1 MIVFADNDILIKLA
15 GCDLLIPFCE
25 AIGTQNTD
33 FFVTS
38 SAKFAIPK
46 QSKKK
51 LKTPEAIQQL
61 HEFMGRTS
69 AIQDVQPQ
77 MDILDTLTE
86 TPDIDGGE
94 AFLILSAYNN
104 PTCRLATGD
113 KRCLASLLATPSLS
127 ELVSSLSGRVYT
139 LETALLILISRLDFD
154 VVNHKVVRRCVDDG
168 LLNLAFGEHRNEDH
182 AIACLSS
189 YSSNL
194 KDLVAESHLIRY

>member
-1 MIVFADNDILIKLA
+1 
-15 GCDLLIPFCE
+15 
-25 AIGTQNTD
+25 
-33 FFVTS
+33 
-38 SAKFAIPK
+38 
-46 QSKKK
+46 
-51 LKTPEAIQQL
+51 
-61 HEFMGRTS
+61 MGRTS